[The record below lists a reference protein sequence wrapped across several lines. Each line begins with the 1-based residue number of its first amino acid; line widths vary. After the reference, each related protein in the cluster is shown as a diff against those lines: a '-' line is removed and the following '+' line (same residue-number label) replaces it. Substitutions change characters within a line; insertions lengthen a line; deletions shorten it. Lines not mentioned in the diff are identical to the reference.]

1 MCFYIIPGYYE
12 GIYFAEGVMEIYAGG
27 RSQGKLEYVLKKK
40 GLGKDVVID
49 GSNLKALAGS
59 NGKLSIELDSKYLV
73 INHFHE
79 LTRSYADMPEVLYGF
94 AEKLVNERPGIIIIS
109 DQVGGGIVPLYKAD
123 NEWRELHGRIMCRL
137 VENACHFERIICG
150 IGQVIK

>member
-1 MCFYIIPGYYE
+1 
-12 GIYFAEGVMEIYAGG
+12 MEIYAGG

-40 GLGKDVVID
+40 GFSKDVVID
-49 GSNLKALAGS
+49 ASIIKAIDGS

-79 LTRSYADMPEVLYGF
+79 LTRNYADSPELLYGF

-109 DQVGGGIVPLYKAD
+109 DQVGGGIVPIDMAD
-123 NEWRELHGRIMCRL
+123 SEWRELHGRIMCRL

-150 IGQVIK
+150 TGQVIK